1 MFKDG
6 SCLHINQLMNGSEG
20 WHTNGND
27 DWIYYPQQ
35 TGKVICICLEEV
47 SRFTDNDL
55 LSVNVS
61 MTAATISASLGM
73 YLL

>member
-6 SCLHINQLMNGSEG
+6 PCLHINQLMNGSEG
-20 WHTNGND
+20 WHTNGVD

-35 TGKVICICLEEV
+35 TGKVLRIYADVNPL
-47 SRFTDNDL
+47 TDNDL
-55 LSVNVS
+55 PSVNVS